1 MTTIRFTKTV
11 FTLALGKYIRTEWM
25 PKIALWCRGIVFLI
39 EIVKDMTI
47 QDNNQ
52 GSEGVISNEKTR
64 KKVQDHTEELGK
76 YAMNR
81 YYDIRQN
88 EKMFA
93 MASRRLGL
101 RMDETFERRTAKAAR
116 EKETTNETAET
127 RETEREHTEQ
137 IWSKRSSDKATREAE
152 LRADLKRAFNGK
164 GFTAVTNMHK
174 DVVKVVG
181 ELAGTATIKA
191 PSYVTLGHFMAKTS
205 KAKGGLNNAFYA
217 ALEIYVS
224 KVSASATDD
233 TNVAFDLE
241 DPNTTAEV

>member
-1 MTTIRFTKTV
+1 
-11 FTLALGKYIRTEWM
+11 
-25 PKIALWCRGIVFLI
+25 
-39 EIVKDMTI
+39 
-47 QDNNQ
+47 
-52 GSEGVISNEKTR
+52 
-64 KKVQDHTEELGK
+64 
-76 YAMNR
+76 MNR

-93 MASRRLGL
+93 MAYRRLGL

-116 EKETTNETAET
+116 EKETT
-127 RETEREHTEQ
+127 
-137 IWSKRSSDKATREAE
+137 KRQRRQGRPRGNIRNKFGAKENSDKATREAE

-181 ELAGTATIKA
+181 ELAGTATIKV
-191 PSYVTLGHFMAKTS
+191 PSYVTLGHFLANTS